1 MPIFRVPINIT
12 FPGAGSPGVNVWH
25 IRTVADPL
33 AAGELSQANA
43 IIAFIRTFYNTILA
57 HYPATTNLS
66 LGTVTEEGTS
76 REIVPTMASLTG
88 TGVGSAPQALAL
100 VVTWRT
106 SIAAR
111 RGRGR
116 TFLGPHVTA
125 DIQSDGTPSSSLV
138 SDVNSASATL
148 ISSSMGFGNGAVG
161 VWGYSAAKTPGK
173 QNPRNPA
180 DAREFRD
187 YTGRAVRD
195 LFGVL
200 RSRRD

>member
-1 MPIFRVPINIT
+1 MALFRVPVNIS

-25 IRTVADPL
+25 IRTSGVS
-33 AAGELSQANA
+33 GGTELTEANVL
-43 IIAFIRTFYNTILA
+43 IGYIRTFYNTIVA
-57 HYPATTNLS
+57 HYPATTTLT
-66 LGTVTEEGTS
+66 LGTVTELLTS
-76 REIVPTMASLTG
+76 REIVPTFATVTG
-88 TGVGSAPQALAL
+88 TGTGSAPQALAL

-116 TFLGPHVTA
+116 TFLGPHVTT
-125 DIQSDGTPSSSLV
+125 DIQNDGTPSAALI
-138 SDVNSASATL
+138 SDVNAAATTML
-148 ISSSMGFGNGAVG
+148 SSSTGYGSGAVG

-173 QNPRNPA
+173 ANPRNPA

-187 YTGRAVRD
+187 FTGKAVRD